1 MGRRL
6 LRWIMRAVVTVL
18 VLIVVAAIFDYRS
31 HRVSP
36 GTVLMVKLEGAVN
49 ERGSASVVGAVRA
62 GHETPLNIV
71 RHAIDKA
78 IRDSR
83 ISGLAV
89 EVIDPTMELA
99 EAQELCELIKR
110 FRDSGKW
117 TSAYIETAGEFEPG
131 NLPYMVGSAA
141 SEVSMMPR
149 GEVNIVGVQMRELF
163 IRGTLDWVG
172 IKPEMDAIGVYK
184 SAKNFFTEKDFTPAQ
199 REEDQALVDS
209 SYQQLVNQIAKQ
221 RHLDPAVVKGLVDR
235 APLDAAGAL
244 SAHLVDKLEY
254 EDEFRDRIKNRGGKD
269 NDVLDYADYERPR
282 LIPKLSH
289 QDRIAVI
296 YGVGQIERGSGGF
309 DPLLSPG
316 GSSMGSDDMATAF
329 KSAREDDTVRAVI
342 FRINS
347 PGGSVVAS
355 ELIRRQVELTAR
367 KKPVVVSMSSYAASG
382 GYWVATP
389 AKKIIADPGTITG
402 SIGVLGGKF
411 TLTDAAAKLGI
422 TTGAVSRGQ
431 NVTMFD
437 EFSEFTPDQKKI
449 LHDQLL
455 GTVYQDFIK
464 RVSDSRHL
472 SLGEVERIAQGR
484 VWSGEQALGI
494 KLVDSLGDFDAALK
508 EAKLEAKLP
517 VDQPVEI
524 EELPE
529 QPGLAEQ
536 VLGGLSSRVQLG
548 GATMR
553 ILSRMWPLMR
563 AELGKSGALG
573 ALYCSRLLVM

>member
-1 MGRRL
+1 
-6 LRWIMRAVVTVL
+6 
-18 VLIVVAAIFDYRS
+18 
-31 HRVSP
+31 
-36 GTVLMVKLEGAVN
+36 
-49 ERGSASVVGAVRA
+49 
-62 GHETPLNIV
+62 
-71 RHAIDKA
+71 
-78 IRDSR
+78 
-83 ISGLAV
+83 
-89 EVIDPTMELA
+89 
-99 EAQELCELIKR
+99 
-110 FRDSGKW
+110 
-117 TSAYIETAGEFEPG
+117 
-131 NLPYMVGSAA
+131 
-141 SEVSMMPR
+141 
-149 GEVNIVGVQMRELF
+149 
-163 IRGTLDWVG
+163 
-172 IKPEMDAIGVYK
+172 
-184 SAKNFFTEKDFTPAQ
+184 
-199 REEDQALVDS
+199 
-209 SYQQLVNQIAKQ
+209 
-221 RHLDPAVVKGLVDR
+221 
-235 APLDAAGAL
+235 
-244 SAHLVDKLEY
+244 
-254 EDEFRDRIKNRGGKD
+254 
-269 NDVLDYADYERPR
+269 
-282 LIPKLSH
+282 
-289 QDRIAVI
+289 
-296 YGVGQIERGSGGF
+296 
-309 DPLLSPG
+309 SPG